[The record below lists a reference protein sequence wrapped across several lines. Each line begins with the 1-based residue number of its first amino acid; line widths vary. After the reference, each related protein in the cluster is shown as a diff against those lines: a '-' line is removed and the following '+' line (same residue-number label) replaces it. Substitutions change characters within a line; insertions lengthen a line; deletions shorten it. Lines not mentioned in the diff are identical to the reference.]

1 MKLQTNNEYQQW
13 RISKGKTLLMMKTA
27 SGSYERHQKL
37 CKENT
42 RIFAPFHRAKI
53 LVCTLHPHGTR
64 THSTTH
70 LNVIKCSSMIR
81 YTSYSDCFANYSYIL
96 MPLKVRG

>member
-37 CKENT
+37 CKEKT
-42 RIFAPFHRAKI
+42 RICAPFHRAK
-53 LVCTLHPHGTR
+53 T
-64 THSTTH
+64 
-70 LNVIKCSSMIR
+70 
-81 YTSYSDCFANYSYIL
+81 
-96 MPLKVRG
+96 